1 MKMSPQCKQ
10 FSRRWHGENPY
21 NAASFLIWPS
31 RAGLP
36 TRSISTEIT
45 MNQDQL
51 KQAVARAAIEYIT
64 PKLFNDAIIGVGTG
78 STANFFI
85 DYLGEIK
92 QRFAGAVASSD
103 ASAERLKKLGIDVLD
118 CNSVSQLEVYVDGA
132 DESNAYLHLIKG
144 GGAALTREKIVRAV
158 SKEFV
163 CIADESKWVD
173 VLGKFPLPVEV
184 IPMARSYVARELVK
198 MGGTPV
204 YRDGVVTD
212 NGNVILDVYNLQI
225 IDPVGLEI
233 SINQITGV
241 VTNGLFAAKPADV
254 LLLGTKD
261 GVKTLYPR

>member
-1 MKMSPQCKQ
+1 MGFTNK
-10 FSRRWHGENPY
+10 
-21 NAASFLIWPS
+21 
-31 RAGLP
+31 
-36 TRSISTEIT
+36 EIT
-45 MNQDQL
+45 MTQDEL
-51 KQAVARAAIEYIT
+51 KQAVARAAIDYIT

-85 DYLGEIK
+85 DFLGEIK
-92 QRFAGAVASSD
+92 HKFAGAVASSD
-103 ASAERLKKLGIDVLD
+103 ASATRLKNLGIDVLD
-118 CNSVSQLEVYVDGA
+118 CNSVSELVVYVDGA

-198 MGGTPV
+198 LGGTPV

-225 IDPVGLEI
+225 IDPVGLEA
-233 SINQITGV
+233 SINQIAGV
-241 VTNGLFAAKPADV
+241 VTNGLFAAKGADV

-261 GVKTLYPR
+261 GVKTLLPR